1 MAARAKSVRFKTELG
16 KLAADYGWHFILV
29 KREIAERFPSDGKSR
44 RVVCTLN
51 GEVTFQA
58 GLMHY
63 HGDFFISVN
72 KPTRTKLGVEAGDLV
87 DVELKADE
95 SKYGLPMPEEFREV
109 LDQDPEGDRLF
120 HALTAGKQRS
130 LLYYLGKTGDVDKRI
145 QYGLIV
151 VEHLKKNDGRIDGKK
166 LYEELK
172 RPIAG
177 FE

>member
-1 MAARAKSVRFKTELG
+1 MAKVAKSVQFKTELG
-16 KLAADYGWHFILV
+16 KLSADYGWHYILV
-29 KREIAERFPSDGKSR
+29 ERKIAEKFPSDGKSR

-130 LLYYLGKTGDVDKRI
+130 LLYYLGKTRDVDKRI
-145 QYGLIV
+145 VYGLIV
-151 VEHLKKNDGRIDGKK
+151 VEHLKKNGGRIDGKK

-172 RPIAG
+172 RPMAG

>member
-1 MAARAKSVRFKTELG
+1 MARGAKTVKFKTELG

-29 KREIAERFPSDGKSR
+29 ERKIAEKFPTDGKSR

-72 KPTRTKLGVEAGDLV
+72 KPTRTKLGIEAGDSV
-87 DVELKADE
+87 TVELAPDE
-95 SKYGLPMPEEFREV
+95 SKYGWPMPEEFREI
-109 LDQDPEGDRLF
+109 LDQDPEGDDLF
-120 HALTAGKQRS
+120 HGLTPGKQRS
-130 LLYYLGKTGDVDKRI
+130 LLYHLGQIKDIDKRI
-145 QYGLIV
+145 HCGLIV
-151 VEHLKKNDGRIDGKK
+151 VDHLKNNGGKVDGKK

-172 RPIAG
+172 RPAPE
-177 FE
+177 F

>member
-1 MAARAKSVRFKTELG
+1 MARGAKSIKFKTELG
-16 KLAADYGWHFILV
+16 KLSADYGWHFILV
-29 KREIAERFPSDGKSR
+29 ERKIAEKFPTDGKSR

-72 KPTRTKLGVEAGDLV
+72 KPTRTKLGLEAGDLV
-87 DVELKADE
+87 AVELAADE
-95 SKYGLPMPEEFREV
+95 SEYGLPMPEEFREI
-109 LDQDPEGDRLF
+109 LDQDPEGDKLF

-130 LLYYLGKTGDVDKRI
+130 LLYYLSKTKDMDKTI
-145 QYGLIV
+145 HCGLIV
-151 VEHLKKNDGRIDGKK
+151 VEHLKNNAGKIDGKT

-172 RPIAG
+172 RPIG
-177 FE
+177 EF

>member
-1 MAARAKSVRFKTELG
+1 MAKAAKSVRFKTELG
-16 KLAADYGWHFILV
+16 KLSADYGWHFILV
-29 KREIAERFPSDGKSR
+29 EREIAERFPTDGKSR

-51 GEVTFQA
+51 GKVTFQA

-63 HGDFFISVN
+63 QGDFFISVN
-72 KPTRTKLGVEAGDLV
+72 KPNRTKLGIEAGDIV

-130 LLYYLGKTGDVDKRI
+130 LLYYIAKVKDIDKRI
-145 QYGLIV
+145 HCSLV
-151 VEHLKKNDGRIDGKK
+151 VIEHLRNNDGKVDGKK

-172 RPIAG
+172 RPMPG
-177 FE
+177 FD